1 VISEREGTGVID
13 KLTLI
18 TGNDGKAREYAAL
31 LGIEVLPVKIPLIEI
46 QSLDVVEVVQTKV
59 SDAWTKLGSPVL
71 VDDTGL
77 TLAAWNG
84 LPGALVSWFLQSV
97 GPQGILD
104 MASAVSDRRATVTT
118 ALGYADAN
126 GVQVFTGSLEGTL
139 TAEIRGRG
147 GFGYD
152 SIFLPGGFGKTFA
165 EMTGDEKNEMSHR
178 RRAVDAMRVGLGL
191 GAA

>member
-1 VISEREGTGVID
+1 MID